1 MVSMIDDKKYWKGA
15 WKKSSAHV
23 PNPFAKR
30 AYVLMNKKHVKRV
43 LDLGCGDGRD
53 SVYFARKGVAVE
65 AFDFSESGIESLRKK
80 NPNIK
85 AYIGDIR
92 KLPFKKNSF
101 DAVYAHLSL
110 HYFSDSETEKIF
122 SKIHAILKK
131 DGLLFVKC
139 KSTDDPLF
147 GKGKKIAENT
157 YRSGHVRHFFTKE
170 YMAQKLDLFE
180 VLQLKKSSSAYAS
193 SKSSFIEAIA
203 QK

>member
-1 MVSMIDDKKYWKGA
+1 MVIMDDKNYWKGA
-15 WKKSSAHV
+15 WKKSSTHV

-30 AYVLMNKKHVKRV
+30 AYAVMQKKHVKRV

-53 SVYFARKGVAVE
+53 SLHFSQKGITVE
-65 AFDFSESGIESLRKK
+65 AFDFSESGIESLKKK
-80 NPNIK
+80 NSSIK
-85 AYIGDIR
+85 AHIGDIR

-101 DAVYAHLSL
+101 DAVYAHLSV

-122 SKIHAILKK
+122 SKIHAVLKK

-147 GKGKKIAENT
+147 GKGKKVAENT

-170 YMAQKLDLFE
+170 YMAQKLGLFK
-180 VLQLKKSSSAYAS
+180 VLQLKKSSSSYAS

>member
-1 MVSMIDDKKYWKGA
+1 MVIMDDKKFWKGR
-15 WKKSSAHV
+15 WRGSFILT

-30 AYVLMNKKHVKRV
+30 AYVLMKKKHVKRV

-53 SVYFARKGVAVE
+53 SIYFARKGVAVE
-65 AFDFSESGIESLRKK
+65 AFDFSESGIESLKKK
-80 NPNIK
+80 NPSIK
-85 AYIGDIR
+85 AHIGDIR

-122 SKIHAILKK
+122 SKLHAVLKK
-131 DGLLFVKC
+131 GGLLFVKC
-139 KSTDDPLF
+139 KSTDDLLF
-147 GKGKKIAENT
+147 GKGKKVAENT
-157 YRSGHVRHFFTKE
+157 YRSGHVRHFFTKD
-170 YMAQKLDLFE
+170 YMAKQLNTFK
-180 VLQLKKSSSAYAS
+180 VLRLKKNSSSYAS

>member
-1 MVSMIDDKKYWKGA
+1 MVIMDDKNFWKGR
-15 WKKSSAHV
+15 WRGSFV
-23 PNPFAKR
+23 QTPNPFAKR
-30 AYVLMNKKHVKRV
+30 AYVLMKKKHVKRV

-53 SVYFARKGVAVE
+53 SIYFARKGMTVE
-65 AFDFSESGIESLRKK
+65 AFDFSESGIESLKNK
-80 NPNIK
+80 NPSIK
-85 AYIGDIR
+85 AHIGDIR

-122 SKIHAILKK
+122 SRMHAMLKK
-131 DGLLFVKC
+131 GGLLFVKC
-139 KSTDDPLF
+139 KSTNDPLF
-147 GKGKKIAENT
+147 GKGKKVAENT

-170 YMAQKLDLFE
+170 YMAQKLDLFK
-180 VLQLKKSSSAYAS
+180 VLQLKKSSSTYAS

>member
-1 MVSMIDDKKYWKGA
+1 MDDKKYWKGA
-15 WKKSSAHV
+15 WKKSSTHI

-30 AYVLMNKKHVKRV
+30 AYVLMEKKNVKRV

-53 SVYFARKGVAVE
+53 SLYFARQGITVE
-65 AFDFSESGIESLRKK
+65 AFDFSESGIESLKKK
-80 NPNIK
+80 NPSIK
-85 AYIGDIR
+85 AHIGDIR
-92 KLPFKKNSF
+92 NLPFKKNSF
-101 DAVYAHLSL
+101 DAIYAHLSL

-122 SKIHAILKK
+122 SKIHAMLKK

-139 KSTDDPLF
+139 KSTDDLLF

-157 YRSGHVRHFFTKE
+157 YRSGHVRHFFTKD
-170 YMAQKLDLFE
+170 YMAKQLNTFK
-180 VLQLKKSSSAYAS
+180 VLRLKKSSSSYAS